1 MNSKPYKLIFA
12 LLIFSVLAVLIL
24 QGFWIR
30 SFYHQKLEEFDKTIY
45 AALEKVTEKL
55 EERQNLKIIKDKV
68 IHESTGG
75 KKQDLKIIKSFS
87 SSSHYSSGIN
97 KNRKQDITQ
106 IVKVGPGIESSAVTI
121 SSDSVFTTTAA
132 PEIRITKNKITAH
145 DSVVSINEPGT
156 LSITQRTPG
165 ENGSFVKNT
174 VIINQFS
181 QKKAKNIDPKQNEDI
196 NKLMD
201 KMLMEIKIIDT
212 DETNADTLKHVI
224 QKVLENKGIFT
235 PFEFSLKKIITPGKI
250 QVLSQSAHF
259 DSTKASYR
267 SDLSANKIFTTNNF
281 LFLQFPD
288 AGGFVFREM
297 KGIILSSLLF
307 SLIIIIVFYFTI
319 QAILKQKKLGEIKND
334 FINNMTHEL
343 KTPIATMSL
352 AIDAI
357 NNPQVKSDHEKFDQ
371 YSAIMKEENRK
382 LNNHVERVLQMALI
396 DKGELQLH
404 KKRINL
410 ADLIHSAINAH
421 KLQVEYCNGQ
431 IIFEAPQT
439 PLFIV
444 ADKFH
449 LLAAFNNLLDNA
461 LKYSEGNCLVQIEV
475 QQTETMQMIT
485 IKDNGIGIDAELH
498 KKVFEKFYRV
508 QGGNLHDVK
517 GFGLG
522 LSYVKSI
529 IESHNGSIELQ
540 SEKGKGST
548 FTIKLPADET

>member
-1 MNSKPYKLIFA
+1 MNSKPYKIIFI
-12 LLIFSVLAVLIL
+12 LLVFSVFAVLLL
-24 QGFWIR
+24 QGFWMR
-30 SFYHQKLEEFDKTIY
+30 NFYNQKLEEFDKTIY

-68 IHESTGG
+68 IPESMAG
-75 KKQDLKIIKSFS
+75 KKQDLKVIKSFS

-106 IVKVGPGIESSAVTI
+106 IVKVGPGLESSAVTI
-121 SSDSVFTTTAA
+121 SSDSVFTTIAT
-132 PEIRITKNKITAH
+132 PEIRITKNKITAR
-145 DSVVSINEPGT
+145 DSVFSINEPGT
-156 LSITQRTPG
+156 LSITQKTSN
-165 ENGSFVKNT
+165 ENGALVKNT
-174 VIINQFS
+174 VVINQFG
-181 QKKAKNIDPKQNEDI
+181 QKKAKSVNPKQNEDI

-224 QKVLENKGIFT
+224 QKVLENKGVFT
-235 PFEFSLKKIITPGKI
+235 PFEFSLKKMASPSKI

-288 AGGFVFREM
+288 TGDFVFGEM
-297 KGIILSSLLF
+297 KGIILSSLVF

-319 QAILKQKKLGEIKND
+319 RAILKQKKLNEMKTD

-343 KTPIATMSL
+343 KTPIATISL

-382 LNNHVERVLQMALI
+382 LNSHVERVLQMAMI
-396 DKGELQLH
+396 DKGDLRLH

-410 ADLIHSAINAH
+410 SDLIHSAINTH
-421 KLQVEYCNGQ
+421 KLQVEHCNGE
-431 IIFEAPQT
+431 IVFETPQT
-439 PLFIV
+439 PIFMV
-444 ADKFH
+444 ADGFH

-461 LKYSEGNCLVQIEV
+461 LKYSKENCLIQIALQRTGTGLV
-475 QQTETMQMIT
+475 IT

-548 FTIKLPADET
+548 FTIKLPINEA